1 MNIIITRLC
10 RHNTRNDH
18 ILLKIDTFFMS
29 SQYSKRRNVLLLGL
43 FTGLKK
49 RFERE
54 PLSSSVE
61 IEQTI
66 QLQCLPPEGLPMPE
80 VSHVTRLKQTGV

>member
-1 MNIIITRLC
+1 
-10 RHNTRNDH
+10 
-18 ILLKIDTFFMS
+18 MS